1 MLLSHK
7 RTVPLVRP
15 PKGLHEAPPSLLSAQ
30 WDPKSLRLWVRYWLK
45 DPICGALEFGL
56 YYLLRLLPV
65 EHCSALG
72 AWRGRYG
79 RSEHKELEQ
88 RARAALARLRPDL
101 RDREQINIL
110 IEQLRQN
117 AGRTFLETLVS
128 DRISNS
134 TRVRAAD
141 PAAVSEILQDSRPV
155 IFVTVH
161 TANLGDTMGG
171 ALLALSGRH
180 GTTVTRPFL
189 NRFRQRLSVKLRP
202 RTNATIL
209 PPGIGTTRQLLR
221 HLQQSDT
228 FVLLHLDE
236 ARGKQIH
243 FPTFGRP
250 LPRGGNLSVAIR
262 LAAAT
267 GARLVPV
274 HLERLPG
281 VRYTLHMS
289 APLLVP
295 SQAGQDVLDTIAE
308 QLDNHFS
315 AVIRAHMSDWL
326 QLYYLRV

>member
-1 MLLSHK
+1 MLVLHK
-7 RTVPLVRP
+7 RTVPLVRA
-15 PKGLHEAPPSLLSAQ
+15 PKGLCAVPPRLLSAL
-30 WDPKSLRLWVRYWLK
+30 WEPESLRLWIRYWLQ
-45 DPICGALEFGL
+45 DPASGVLEFGL
-56 YYLLRLLPV
+56 YYLLRLISV
-65 EHCSALG
+65 ERCSAIG

-79 RSEHKELEQ
+79 RAEHKEMER
-88 RARAALARLRPDL
+88 RARAALAMLRPDL
-101 RDREQINIL
+101 RDGEQINDL
-110 IEQLRQN
+110 IAQLRQN
-117 AGRTFLETLVS
+117 AGRTFLETLIS

-134 TRVRAAD
+134 TRVQAAD
-141 PAAVSEILQDSRPV
+141 PSALAEILQDRRPV

-171 ALLALSGRH
+171 ALLALTGRH

-202 RTNATIL
+202 RANAAIL

-221 HLQQSDT
+221 QLQRPDT

-250 LPRGGNLSVAIR
+250 LPHGGNLSVAIR
-262 LAAAT
+262 LAAT
-267 GARLVPV
+267 SGARLVPV

-289 APLLVP
+289 NPVVVP
-295 SQAGQDVLDTIAE
+295 PTATPEDMDAVAR
-308 QLDNHFS
+308 QLDAHFS
-315 AVIRAHMSDWL
+315 TVIQTYLSDWL
-326 QLYYLRV
+326 QLYYLRT